1 MRKKTTKLHAPV
13 LPSFLDDS
21 EIPGSHVDMNNY
33 LLAALPSGAQQAWEV
48 HALTS
53 SPQGTPGRRAE
64 APDVKPPFFLSP
76 CSAVLVPCPF
86 GRQGFC
92 PSLQETGLFQ
102 YSQASEALCFSPP
115 PVLAALCSGFFSP
128 SPLSLLLFCTW
139 CPEDGS
145 PPAPRSHGVFRGIA
159 RTRTLSIRFFQT
171 IIL

>member
-1 MRKKTTKLHAPV
+1 MRKKTTKLHAPI
-13 LPSFLDDS
+13 LPSFSDDS

-33 LLAALPSGAQQAWEV
+33 LLAARPSGAQEAWEV

-53 SPQGTPGRRAE
+53 APQGTPGRRAD
-64 APDVKPPFFLSP
+64 APDAKPPFFLRP

-86 GRQGFC
+86 GREGFC
-92 PSLQETGLFQ
+92 PSLFP

-115 PVLAALCSGFFSP
+115 PVLAAPCSGFFSP

-145 PPAPRSHGVFRGIA
+145 PLAPRSHGVFRGIA
-159 RTRTLSIRFFQT
+159 GTRTRSIRFLQT
-171 IIL
+171 ITL